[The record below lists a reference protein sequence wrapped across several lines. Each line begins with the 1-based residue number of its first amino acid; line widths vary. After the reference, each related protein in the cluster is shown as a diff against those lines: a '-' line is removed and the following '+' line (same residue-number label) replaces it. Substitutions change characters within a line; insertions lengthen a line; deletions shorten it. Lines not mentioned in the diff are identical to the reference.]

1 MDLANFK
8 MSIFPNP
15 WDSHTL
21 FPDPLIV
28 LGIFFSLFI
37 SPNHVFAQQTPITN
51 SDNNW
56 YVGKGLTS
64 GDFFSYSIIHTHYG
78 STVSN
83 ETAPLSVNN
92 VTMNLYVKDFDNS
105 TGAWTVLINVQD
117 DTTKMQLAPSDTLYI
132 PGGNMSSIGDPDS
145 HNPNESLNS
154 GYFYRSIGYANEWFG
169 KPGRDLY
176 ANTTAACPHCAF
188 SYAAIGQ
195 ENFAT
200 SAGSFNVNVE
210 KLKAGNE
217 TFYAYIDRNLPY
229 PVNGRFMG
237 TPACHAATGG
247 GGCGN
252 YDAYEFELLAYGHTL
267 SNLEYPPLAIGNGVF
282 DMEFNASN
290 YNANPS
296 NNNID
301 SVGVQSDNG
310 LRLTFSLR
318 DLKTNSTA
326 MWVTYVINITRT
338 YDNQSGAR
346 FILDDVFL
354 SRAGSLVLDIG
365 RPNPNEI
372 NCLESNRT
380 NVHCGSAELSAKGLA
395 LVYAKEHPFNDAFS
409 ANYSSTDNG
418 PIALPIALKS
428 NELLKPGRYHA
439 EITILTVDYAR
450 QLFSD
455 SAAPHFVS
463 DWRVGDSAKI
473 EPVPEFP
480 FMQASI
486 GVFAVAFGV
495 IVGLV
500 RKSRSFR

>member
-1 MDLANFK
+1 M
-8 MSIFPNP
+8 
-15 WDSHTL
+15 
-21 FPDPLIV
+21 IV
-28 LGIFFSLFI
+28 LGIFVSLFI
-37 SPNHVFAQQTPITN
+37 SPNEVFAQQTPTAS
-51 SDNNW
+51 SDNHW
-56 YVGKGLTS
+56 YVGKGLTA

-83 ETAPLSVNN
+83 KTAPLSVAN
-92 VTMNLYVKDFDNS
+92 VTMNIYVRDFDNS
-105 TGAWTVLINVQD
+105 THVWTVLINVQD
-117 DTTKMQLAPSDTLYI
+117 DATKMLLAPGDTLYI
-132 PGGNMSSIGDPDS
+132 ADRNMTDVSDPNS
-145 HNPNESLNS
+145 PNRNESLDS
-154 GYFYRSIGYANEWFG
+154 DYFYRSIGYANEWFG

-176 ANTTAACPHCAF
+176 ANTTAGCPHCAF
-188 SYAAIGQ
+188 SYAGLGQ
-195 ENFAT
+195 ENVIT
-200 SAGSFNVNVE
+200 TAGSFNVNVE

-229 PVNGRFMG
+229 PVNGRFTG
-237 TPACHAATGG
+237 ASACHAATGG

-267 SNLEYPPLAIGNGVF
+267 SNLEYPPLAIGNRVF
-282 DMEFNASN
+282 DLEFNASN
-290 YNANPS
+290 YNAKS
-296 NNNID
+296 SDDRD

-310 LRLTFSLR
+310 LRLIFNLR

-365 RPNPNEI
+365 RPNPNDV

-380 NVHCGSAELSAKGLA
+380 NAHCGSAELSTKGLA
-395 LVYAKEHPFNDAFS
+395 LVYAKEDPFNDAFA
-409 ANYSSTDNG
+409 ANYSSEDNQAT
-418 PIALPIALKS
+418 ALPIALKS

-455 SAAPHFVS
+455 STAPHFVS

-473 EPVPEFP
+473 EPVPEFQ
-480 FMQASI
+480 FAQI
-486 GVFAVAFGV
+486 GTGVLAVAFGV
-495 IVGLV
+495 IIGLG
-500 RKSRSFR
+500 RKPRSFR